1 MQIWIKRSQKAL
13 SLNRAI
19 LLEEWTHQNCQFTKR
34 VEVRH
39 RKTSRLCQVL
49 CKLHQ
54 LAPLLEDHPYQV
66 VHLLDTP
73 TLISQVLKRIGKF

>member
-1 MQIWIKRSQKAL
+1 MQTWIKRSQKAI

-19 LLEEWTHQNCQFTKR
+19 LLEEWIHQNCQFTKR

-39 RKTSRLCQVL
+39 RKISRLCQVL

-66 VHLLDTP
+66 DHLLDTP
-73 TLISQVLKRIGKF
+73 TLISQALKRTGKF